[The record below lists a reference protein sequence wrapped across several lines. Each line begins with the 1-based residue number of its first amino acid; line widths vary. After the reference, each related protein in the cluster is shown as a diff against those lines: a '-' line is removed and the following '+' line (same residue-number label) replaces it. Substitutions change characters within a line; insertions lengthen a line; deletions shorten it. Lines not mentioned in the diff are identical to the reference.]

1 MFQRDYLMRMI
12 SQMTEALGQVMGLRR
27 ELKHVEALL
36 VIDELLDKKFRLNG
50 RLIRSLSEEDLISM
64 MTTSGVMEEDN
75 LGAIA
80 LLMKQEAEIY
90 EELGKEEASFA
101 LHVKCLQ
108 LVMRLSLRD
117 AHPSLMNPVKEA
129 YALLDVLSPYE
140 LPAATKELLME
151 WYESQ
156 GRFDLAEN
164 TLYERIRQGGLML
177 SEAEA
182 FYHRL
187 LLQPDERLV
196 GGGLPRA
203 EVIQGLADLKVT
215 QTTDS
220 E

>member
-1 MFQRDYLMRMI
+1 MRMI